1 MLTTIDGPIFRKF
14 DEYEIASVKR
24 VVYEGGG
31 ATDED
36 MARWYEQ
43 GFTFCNNLS
52 FGLQQS
58 QGGPCGILAAVQ
70 AEMIRYLI
78 DSDRQ
83 VLSN

>member
-1 MLTTIDGPIFRKF
+1 M
-14 DEYEIASVKR
+14 
-24 VVYEGGG
+24 VYEGGG

-78 DSDRQ
+78 DSDSE
-83 VLSN
+83 VLTYLITRSFTCLLGYL